1 MAKRTLHIPAN
12 MAGLRLDQALTALVP
27 DLSRRGAR
35 ALIQAGAVY
44 LGGRR
49 CRTASKFVQA
59 GVQVGLEESLHRR
72 QRAALVDISIL
83 WEGEGILALDKPAGV
98 PFAPTRSAV
107 EGSVLHALARRL
119 GRPMNQLHPVHRLDT
134 PTSGVVLVAL
144 TAKAAGFLGDALVQG
159 RVRKTYLAWAASTP
173 GPPEGEWTWPLSSV
187 EGGRVRVDVDG
198 RPATSLYRI
207 LDTRGGES
215 LLELR
220 PLTGRTHQLR
230 AHCAA
235 ARCPIVGDKAYGGP
249 LTAHRALL
257 HAWRIVFPLPGGGEQ
272 AVEAP
277 VPEDM
282 KREQG
287 AGSREQGAGSR

>member
-1 MAKRTLHIPAN
+1 MAKCTLHIPAD

-27 DLSRRGAR
+27 ELSRRGAR
-35 ALIQAGAVY
+35 ALIQRGAVY

-59 GVQVGLEESLHRR
+59 GVQVGLEESLPRR
-72 QRAALVDISIL
+72 ERAGPVEVIIL

-98 PFAPTRSAV
+98 PFAPTRTAV
-107 EGSVLHALARRL
+107 EGSLLHALARRL
-119 GRPMNQLHPVHRLDT
+119 GRPMNQLHPIHRLDT

-144 TAKAAGFLGDALVQG
+144 TAAAAGFLGDALAQG
-159 RVRKTYLAWAASTP
+159 RVHKTYLAWVARRP
-173 GPPEGEWTWPLSSV
+173 VLPEGEWAWPLSSV
-187 EGGRVRVDVDG
+187 EGGRVRVDAEG
-198 RPATSLYRI
+198 RPATSLYRV
-207 LDTRGGES
+207 LGTRSGER

-235 ARCPIVGDKAYGGP
+235 ARCPIVGDKTYGGP

-282 KREQG
+282 QR
-287 AGSREQGAGSR
+287 